1 VTAYTPQFSVKI
13 NGVEYKQDTINQVTI
28 TTGRN
33 DIFDTTLPGYCL
45 FELVNT
51 SGASPVVLLLDEIVI
66 STTDSSNNEVP
77 LFTGEVTSVNNSLIG
92 TGPNVAVNT
101 LLVTG
106 VGSLSKLV
114 RRNAGGNSY
123 PQELDGERIRRI
135 LEDAL
140 FVQWEDL
147 PGSLIWDNVNPAQT
161 WADFGIQGVDEIDD
175 GRFEVEARAAELDR
189 AADIARITESTGL
202 GYLYE
207 TPDGLIGYADAER
220 RTANIANNAIAL
232 DADFLNA
239 QLVTRLTTNDVINSV
254 VIQYDD
260 QQSEVQA
267 INDQSV
273 EQYGLIEDIRNTLLI
288 TQNDAEEQAA
298 RFVSLR
304 GTPNLNL
311 DSITLNLINDKIDN
325 DTRDLLLGVSMDT
338 LLVVTGLPEGI
349 TADGFFE
356 GFVEGW
362 TWTLSKG
369 SIELEMKVSNAIF
382 SAFEVQWEDYNPNT
396 QWQNLAND
404 LQWLDLA
411 IG

>member
-1 VTAYTPQFSVKI
+1 VTAYTPQFSIKI
-13 NGVEYKQDTINQVTI
+13 NDVEYKQDTINEVTI
-28 TTGRN
+28 TMGRN

-45 FELVNT
+45 FEIANT
-51 SGASPVVLLLDEIVI
+51 SGSSPVILLLDKIVI
-66 STTDSSNNEVP
+66 TTTNSSNNEIP
-77 LFTGEVTSVNNSLIG
+77 LFTGEVISVNNSLIA
-92 TGPNVAVNT
+92 TGENVSVNT
-101 LLVTG
+101 LTVVG

-114 RRNAGGNSY
+114 RRNAGGNAY

-140 FVQWEDL
+140 FTQWEDL
-147 PGSLIWDNVNPAQT
+147 PGSLIWDNVEPTQT
-161 WADFGIQGVDEIDD
+161 WADFGIQGIDDIDD
-175 GRFEVEARAAELDR
+175 GRFDVEARLAELDR

-207 TPDGLIGYADAER
+207 TPTGLIGYADAER
-220 RTANIANNAIAL
+220 RTASIANNSIAL

-239 QLVTRLTTNDVINSV
+239 QLVTRLTTNDVVNSV

-260 QQSEVQA
+260 QQFEAQA
-267 INDQSV
+267 INDGSV
-273 EQYGLIEDIRNTLLI
+273 EQYGLIEEIRNTLLVE
-288 TQNDAEEQAA
+288 QNDAEEQAT
-298 RFVSLR
+298 RFVALR
-304 GTPNLNL
+304 GVPNLNL
-311 DSITLNLINDKIDN
+311 DSITLNLVNDKIDN
-325 DTRDLLLGVSMDT
+325 DTRDVLLGVSMDT

-362 TWTLSKG
+362 TWSLRKG
-369 SIELEMKVSNAIF
+369 SLELEMKVSNAIF
-382 SAFEVQWEDYNPNT
+382 SAFEVQWEDYNPTT

-404 LQWLDLA
+404 LLWTDLA